1 MTAEEA
7 INLIKDDFR
16 CFGYP
21 KLTSAKKMAIE
32 ALEKQIPKPPV
43 DIDDEFDM
51 FVCPNCNVAIG
62 VIGDKESHHFCLNCG
77 QALQMESDSAD
88 E

>member
-21 KLTSAKKMAIE
+21 KLISTKKMAIE
-32 ALEKQIPKPPV
+32 ALEKQIPKPPERYIKPGV
-43 DIDDEFDM
+43 C
-51 FVCPNCNVAIG
+51 VCPNCHGIIEAHTS
-62 VIGDKESHHFCLNCG
+62 KTFCAYCG
-77 QALQMESDSAD
+77 QSITYSESNNSAD

>member
-21 KLTSAKKMAIE
+21 KLISTKKWRLKRLRSRYRKCQKDI
-32 ALEKQIPKPPV
+32 LNPV
-43 DIDDEFDM
+43 FAYVRI
-51 FVCPNCNVAIG
+51 ATG
-62 VIGDKESHHFCLNCG
+62 L
-77 QALQMESDSAD
+77 
-88 E
+88 

>member
-21 KLTSAKKMAIE
+21 KLISTKKMAIE
-32 ALEKQIPKPPV
+32 ALEKQIPKVPERYIKPGV
-43 DIDDEFDM
+43 C
-51 FVCPNCNVAIG
+51 VCPNCHGIIEAHIS
-62 VIGDKESHHFCLNCG
+62 KTFCTYCG
-77 QALQMESDSAD
+77 QSITYSESDSAD

>member
-32 ALEKQIPKPPV
+32 ALEKQIPKVPERYIEPGV
-43 DIDDEFDM
+43 C
-51 FVCPNCNVAIG
+51 VCPNCHGIIEAHTS
-62 VIGDKESHHFCLNCG
+62 KTFCAYCG
-77 QALQMESDSAD
+77 QSITYSESNNSAD

>member
-32 ALEKQIPKPPV
+32 ALEKQIPKPPERYIKPGV
-43 DIDDEFDM
+43 C
-51 FVCPNCNVAIG
+51 VCPNCHGIIEAHTS
-62 VIGDKESHHFCLNCG
+62 KTFCAYCG
-77 QALQMESDSAD
+77 QSITYSESDSAD

>member
-1 MTAEEA
+1 MTADEA

-32 ALEKQIPKPPV
+32 ALEKQIPKVPERYIKPGV
-43 DIDDEFDM
+43 C
-51 FVCPNCNVAIG
+51 VCPNCHGIIEAHTS
-62 VIGDKESHHFCLNCG
+62 KTFCAYCG
-77 QALQMESDSAD
+77 QSITYSESDLAD

>member
-21 KLTSAKKMAIE
+21 QLISTKKMAIE
-32 ALEKQIPKPPV
+32 ALEKQIPKVPERYIKPGV
-43 DIDDEFDM
+43 C
-51 FVCPNCNVAIG
+51 VCPNCHGIIEAHTS
-62 VIGDKESHHFCLNCG
+62 KTFCTYCG
-77 QALQMESDSAD
+77 QSITYSESDSAD